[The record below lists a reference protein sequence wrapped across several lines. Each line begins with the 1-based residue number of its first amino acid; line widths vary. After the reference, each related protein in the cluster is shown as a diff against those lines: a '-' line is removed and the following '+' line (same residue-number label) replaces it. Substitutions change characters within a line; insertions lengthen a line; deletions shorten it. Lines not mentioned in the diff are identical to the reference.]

1 MRRVLVVHAHPDDE
15 VFATAAATISLGDEG
30 AHIELRIATGGEAG
44 ELATT
49 PGRSEPDAWVAR
61 ERRLTRSCRLLG
73 ISAWDYLT
81 RPGEWV
87 DARSATDA
95 RTVANADRA
104 YLAAAIRQAV
114 DQVQPELLLTVGS
127 DGLTGHPDHLAVHD
141 AARRALK
148 MPGWQPS
155 RAWGARLRR
164 ADVCAG
170 RQLLGRHLGV
180 QGVGS
185 GRVRGAD
192 DGTVLH
198 PVECTPEEAD
208 RRKEALDCYSPGLG
222 TTPLD
227 AFLAG
232 YPGRGDSLLLRATF
246 DATTWRRDY
255 YEDLQ

>member
-49 PGRSEPDAWVAR
+49 PGRSEPDARVAR

-95 RTVANADRA
+95 RTAANADRT
-104 YLAAAIRQAV
+104 YLAAAIRRAV
-114 DQVQPELLLTVGS
+114 IEVKPELLLTVGS
-127 DGLTGHPDHLAVHD
+127 DGLTGHSDHLAMHD

-148 MPGWQPS
+148 LPGWQPS
-155 RAWGARLRR
+155 RAWGARLHR
-164 ADVCAG
+164 ADIRAG
-170 RQLLGRHLGV
+170 HQLLGRHLGG

-185 GRVRGAD
+185 GRVQGAD

-198 PVECTPEEAD
+198 LVECTPEGAD
-208 RRKEALDCYSPGLG
+208 RRRDALDCYSPGLG
-222 TTPLD
+222 TAALD
-227 AFLAG
+227 GFLAN